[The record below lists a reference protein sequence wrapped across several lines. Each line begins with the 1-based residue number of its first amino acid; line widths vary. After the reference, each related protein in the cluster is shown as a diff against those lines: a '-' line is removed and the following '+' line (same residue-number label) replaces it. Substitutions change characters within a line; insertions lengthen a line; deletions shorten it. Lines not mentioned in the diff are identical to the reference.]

1 MVVKRQTAK
10 KNQKKGAPVKKKRNL
25 LTTGIFHVR
34 SSYNNTI
41 ISLSDE
47 GGNVLK

>member
-1 MVVKRQTAK
+1 MVVKRTTAK
-10 KNQKKGAPVKKKRNL
+10 KGSKRAAAPKKKRSS

-47 GGNVLK
+47 EGNVLK